1 MTGRKGVTLLELLMV
16 VVIIGILGAVAIPQY
31 IKMAERS
38 RTVEARDILLGIR
51 GAQAFYYSRT
61 SSYASSLSQLDF
73 DAGTSALMGA
83 LKYFGGPILSPTPAN
98 CDGGATTICTNFS
111 VSMAR
116 NNTEFSTNSG
126 CNPNYTVTATPAGVV
141 SPGC

>member
-51 GAQAFYYSRT
+51 GAQALHFSRT
-61 SSYASSLSQLDF
+61 GSYASTLAELDF
-73 DAGTSALMGA
+73 DPTATAGLMGV
-83 LKYFGGPILSPTPAN
+83 LKYFTLQTTTMCDATSP
-98 CDGGATTICTNFS
+98 ICTEDFS
-111 VSMAR
+111 VAMTR
-116 NNTEFSTNSG
+116 NTVDFSALGG
-126 CNPNYTVTATPAGVV
+126 CTASYKVTATKAGVV